1 MRGQRNRALSENLE
15 KRAFY
20 AAFSKAAISAPPDRP
35 NNRFSPEWPINRGLA
50 VEMAL
55 RGRNDGTSATTVLPA
70 LGAWKPAKDAGFHI
84 LVQNHKIP
92 ISKVVEAVKGSNN
105 DIGAR
110 LVEFSG
116 REYMVRG
123 RGYIKSL
130 NKIQQTVVGTNPATG
145 TPILVRDLGTTTLGP
160 DMRRGVAELNGQGEV
175 VGGVVIMRYGENAEK
190 VIERVKAKLAEMKA
204 TLPP

>member
-1 MRGQRNRALSENLE
+1 MPSTSEPGARPRSPDQRPRRCRGRDQISALSENLE

-84 LVQNHKIP
+84 P
-92 ISKVVEAVKGSNN
+92 TATATAAVKS
-105 DIGAR
+105 DK
-110 LVEFSG
+110 LL
-116 REYMVRG
+116 
-123 RGYIKSL
+123 K
-130 NKIQQTVVGTNPATG
+130 PA
-145 TPILVRDLGTTTLGP
+145 
-160 DMRRGVAELNGQGEV
+160 
-175 VGGVVIMRYGENAEK
+175 
-190 VIERVKAKLAEMKA
+190 
-204 TLPP
+204 

>member
-1 MRGQRNRALSENLE
+1 MNHFRASLIITAMVMTLVLKSLFTALSENLE

-84 LVQNHKIP
+84 P
-92 ISKVVEAVKGSNN
+92 TATATAAVKS
-105 DIGAR
+105 DK
-110 LVEFSG
+110 LL
-116 REYMVRG
+116 
-123 RGYIKSL
+123 K
-130 NKIQQTVVGTNPATG
+130 PA
-145 TPILVRDLGTTTLGP
+145 
-160 DMRRGVAELNGQGEV
+160 
-175 VGGVVIMRYGENAEK
+175 
-190 VIERVKAKLAEMKA
+190 
-204 TLPP
+204 